1 MPNCRPWYL
10 SCWETSWWMDYVCSV
25 FMNLSGDPDN
35 LRLVGFTIP
44 YGTHRAQWAA
54 KGYPQQ
60 CPAQNRMRDQRPPL
74 NVIDS
79 AKLTFDK
86 WKMCI
91 SNQRAGSWT
100 TQVRTVVHFCF
111 DIQKNFYTRSDLLLT
126 SSGIRMV
133 CHWEC
138 LTNRGIT
145 AFNKNLVL
153 THWRSEG
160 RSQVWIPN

>member
-126 SSGIRMV
+126 SYLRYKDGVPLRMSDQPWNYSLQQKFGLNSLEIR
-133 CHWEC
+133 
-138 LTNRGIT
+138 R
-145 AFNKNLVL
+145 
-153 THWRSEG
+153 
-160 RSQVWIPN
+160 